1 MIFLK
6 CTSGASMR
14 PGGALQ
20 RCRSLRE
27 RGPHPQSRLQGQVIC
42 SPRASGSHCQPS
54 APPCCP
60 HPNHAGLLGV
70 LSVCACLCVS
80 VCVSLSLCVLVCVCV
95 CDRLRF
101 GPTCQALSLEMGN
114 SNPSGLGIG
123 DQAFLEQPQNHFPKA
138 WSSVSCKASV

>member
-6 CTSGASMR
+6 CTSGASTR

-20 RCRSLRE
+20 RCWSLRE

-70 LSVCACLCVS
+70 LSVCACLS
-80 VCVSLSLCVLVCVCV
+80 VSLCVFSVSPCLCLSDLGTHFLV
-95 CDRLRF
+95 
-101 GPTCQALSLEMGN
+101 
-114 SNPSGLGIG
+114 
-123 DQAFLEQPQNHFPKA
+123 QPQLPRHSQLAACCVAPRTRWGA
-138 WSSVSCKASV
+138 VVYPCPLGHPVSRGGRS